1 MGNGRVRILNK
12 SKIFQTALLYST
24 LVFMS
29 EITFGNSA
37 FPINFWTFVKIP
49 AWKWSIPVHLLGLI
63 WLIFCNATLKEKP
76 KLWSILISSLFFF
89 LAETLNW
96 FVFHFF
102 EYSNEPFGQVA
113 SFWIVI
119 MLYISLCTIC
129 SFLLRMDPALET
141 RPIRS

>member
-24 LVFMS
+24 LVFMG
-29 EITFGNSA
+29 EITLGNPA
-37 FPINFWTFVKIP
+37 FPVNLWEFVEIHT
-49 AWKWSIPVHLLGLI
+49 WKWSIPVHLLGLI
-63 WLIFCNATLKEKP
+63 WLIVCNLKLKETP
-76 KLWSILISSLFFF
+76 KIWSILISSLFFL

-96 FVFHFF
+96 FVFNFF

-119 MLYISLCTIC
+119 MLYIGLCTIC